1 MKKGQEIRE
10 LAEKLGQLKERRLQ
24 LETQIKDLEAKLSR
38 LTPGG
43 GAAPQAVESK
53 ILAAVDA
60 ETERDFRV
68 ADLVA
73 ITGAKPATIRATV
86 ARLKAASQIRSDERG
101 VYRSAKGRQ

>member
-10 LAEKLGQLKERRLQ
+10 LAERLGQLKERKWQ

-43 GAAPQAVESK
+43 GATQAIEGK

-60 ETERDFRV
+60 EAERDFRV
-68 ADLVA
+68 QDLVG
-73 ITGAKPATIRATV
+73 ITGAKPATIRAAV
-86 ARLKAASQIRSDERG
+86 ARLKAASQIRSEERG